1 MTWSCQSWPG
11 AVSWRAGLIVAAL
24 ALAIAWP
31 EARASTSTVTVRL
44 TTPLSSS
51 RSKPGDRIEGTVIGL
66 ADPDAAV
73 PPGCVV
79 TGAVVESRRRTSD
92 QGRALLAVRFDG
104 VRDGAGA
111 NQPAAF
117 RLTAVDNARE
127 HVDDDGTVVG
137 LATLNRR
144 PNTIEAVLMLAA
156 HAHPLTLVLEEG
168 LRLGAR
174 EVRRA
179 EIEYGVGVTLSLLL
193 TTPPQA
199 RPTCQG
205 PSATEAPVDPEVAT
219 WLLQQP
225 LRASAGTPP
234 RDADWINFVMA
245 GSEAAIT
252 QAFARAGWT
261 NAPRT
266 SMREDLRTF
275 VALAQR
281 EGYSAGPVSL
291 LTLDG
296 APPTMVFQKQN
307 DTFAKRHHVRFW
319 PTTGHAPD
327 GGAAWVAAA
336 THDDGLEF
344 SHVTKHYTHRIDGDL
359 DDERH
364 SLLVD
369 LVSVGAVRRYGFLPR
384 PRVPTKST
392 NATGDAV
399 TTDGRLAF
407 VEMIGDAAVP
417 APAPTPRASR
427 LATDDSA
434 TRTPG
439 SLFPH

>member
-1 MTWSCQSWPG
+1 MTWPTRPWPL
-11 AVSWRAGLIVAAL
+11 ALSRAGLVVAAL
-24 ALAIAWP
+24 ALAAAWP
-31 EARASTSTVTVRL
+31 EAQAAAPAITVRL
-44 TTPLSSS
+44 VTPLSST
-51 RSKPGDRIEGTVIGL
+51 RSKPGDRIEATVIGL
-66 ADPDAAV
+66 SDPGAAV

-79 TGAVVESRRRTSD
+79 TGTVAEARRRTSD
-92 QGRALLAVRFDG
+92 QGRALLAVRFEG

-111 NQPAAF
+111 TQPAGF

-127 HVDDDGTVVG
+127 HVDDDGTIVG
-137 LATLNRR
+137 LAVLNRR
-144 PNTIEAVLMLAA
+144 PNTIEALLLLAA
-156 HAHPLTLVLEEG
+156 HAQPITFAIEEG
-168 LRLGAR
+168 VRLGAR
-174 EVRRA
+174 DVRRA
-179 EIEYGVGVTLSLLL
+179 EIEYGAGVTMSLLL
-193 TTPPQA
+193 TTPPSA
-199 RPTCQG
+199 RPACQG
-205 PSATEAPVDPEVAT
+205 PSASEEPVEAGVAA
-219 WLLQQP
+219 WLEQQP

-245 GSEAAIT
+245 GSEPAIA
-252 QAFARAGWT
+252 QAFERAGWT

-266 SMREDLRTF
+266 SVREDVRTF
-275 VALAQR
+275 IAMAQR

-307 DTFAKRHHVRFW
+307 DTFAKRHHVRLW
-319 PTTGHAPD
+319 PATGRAP
-327 GGAAWVAAA
+327 GGAMAWVAAA

-369 LVSVGAVRRYGFLPR
+369 LVSVGAVRRYGFVPR

-407 VEMIGDAAVP
+407 VEFTEETPPP
-417 APAPTPRASR
+417 APVARPSR
-427 LATDDSA
+427 PV
-434 TRTPG
+434 R
-439 SLFPH
+439 

>member
-1 MTWSCQSWPG
+1 MTTSAC
-11 AVSWRAGLIVAAL
+11 ARRHAASWRAGLAVVAL
-24 ALAIAWP
+24 ALATMWP
-31 EARASTSTVTVRL
+31 EARAAAPTVTVRL
-44 TTPLSSS
+44 ATPLSSA
-51 RSKPGDRIEGTVIGL
+51 RSKPGDRIEATVIGL
-66 ADPDAAV
+66 PDPDAAV

-79 TGAVVESRRRTSD
+79 TGTVVEARRRTSD
-92 QGRALLAVRFDG
+92 QGRALLAVRLDG

-111 NQPAAF
+111 SQPAAF

-144 PNTIEAVLMLAA
+144 PNGVEALLMLAA
-156 HAHPLTLVLEEG
+156 HLHPITLVLEEG
-168 LRLGAR
+168 VRLGAR

-179 EIEYGVGVTLSLLL
+179 EIEYGAGVTLSLLL
-193 TTPPQA
+193 TTAPAA
-199 RPTCQG
+199 RPVCQG
-205 PSATEAPVDPEVAT
+205 PSASEVPVDEGVAA

-245 GSEAAIT
+245 GSDAAIT
-252 QAFARAGWT
+252 QAFERAGWT
-261 NAPRT
+261 NAPKT
-266 SMREDLRTF
+266 SVREDLRTF
-275 VALAQR
+275 VALAER

-307 DTFAKRHHVRFW
+307 DTFAMRHHVRFW
-319 PTTGHAPD
+319 PTTGRAP
-327 GGAAWVAAA
+327 GGGTAWVAAA
-336 THDDGLEF
+336 THDNGLEF

-359 DDERH
+359 DDERR

-369 LVSVGAVRRYGFLPR
+369 LVSVGAVRRYGFVPR
-384 PRVPTKST
+384 PRVPTTSR

-407 VEMIGDAAVP
+407 VEMDGDISSP
-417 APAPTPRASR
+417 APAPAPAAALLSGPSSFRAR
-427 LATDDSA
+427 P
-434 TRTPG
+434 TRR
-439 SLFPH
+439 